1 MVAFIGLLSLFGFFA
16 CIVMAIVNAIR
27 KKPVKPVAIGMIACF
42 VVFVVC
48 LIVTP
53 SVENTQ
59 QADNTETTESVQ
71 NFTPKEETTP
81 SNTEGPSETEEA
93 VANEENSQSEEVG
106 TTETTIVVEETTE
119 VEIPQD
125 VETESVDTQHK
136 ILKGRGRADIG
147 RSEPEYVGL
156 IGYVATEDGYSID
169 NVPIEEWVWE
179 IPTYTQDKQ
188 FWVESG
194 KIEHK
199 TEVLVLEQYL
209 EHKRYGYYS
218 GMLLVER
225 QDTKEQIYINVADFV
240 THPYWAMDDIY
251 EAAKYGELIAEFNQ
265 QSDYYP
271 VTKGGHKAEIEDGS
285 IVLITGLTG
294 TYPNLTPDYHTNQ
307 LEATVL
313 SGWKEGSKVSTV
325 FINVDDLKIIY

>member
-16 CIVMAIVNAIR
+16 GIVMTIIYAIR
-27 KKPVKPVAIGMIACF
+27 KKPVKRIAIGILACF
-42 VVFVVC
+42 VIFVVC
-48 LIVTP
+48 LIATP

-59 QADNTETTESVQ
+59 QADNIETAESVQ
-71 NFTPKEETTP
+71 TVTQKEEAT
-81 SNTEGPSETEEA
+81 SSKTEEHSGSEE
-93 VANEENSQSEEVG
+93 VVDKENSQGEEAG
-106 TTETTIVVEETTE
+106 TTDTTNVIEETRE
-119 VEIPQD
+119 SDLSQD
-125 VETESVDTQHK
+125 VEIESGDTQHK

-169 NVPIEEWVWE
+169 NVPVSEWKWE
-179 IPTYTQDKQ
+179 VPTYTQDKQ
-188 FWVESG
+188 FWNESG

-199 TEVLVLEQYL
+199 TEVLVLEQLL
-209 EHKRYGYYS
+209 EHKGYGYYS

-251 EAAKYGELIAEFNQ
+251 EAAKCGEIVAEFNQ

-271 VTKGGHKAEIEDGS
+271 VIKRGHKAEIEDGA